1 MSTDFQLTGTVRLAL
16 VCLRT
21 LGVESGPDKKDAVW
35 ESNASLLPF
44 EAEFTPRT

>member
-1 MSTDFQLTGTVRLAL
+1 MSTDFQLTGTVRGAS
-16 VCLRT
+16 VSANTRCRKR
-21 LGVESGPDKKDAVW
+21 PDKKDAVW